1 MSIWETIKSWFGSE
15 TREPP
20 DAPKLRAIDES
31 DLSASI
37 RMLHD
42 RERGWITFSEARAL
56 FSELDDNSAFGEM
69 DPAGKSSLGAFAAR
83 AEHRS
88 ELDFRP
94 TEGRIYFIRK
104 RN

>member
-1 MSIWETIKSWFGSE
+1 
-15 TREPP
+15 
-20 DAPKLRAIDES
+20 
-31 DLSASI
+31 
-37 RMLHD
+37 MLHD